1 MIRPRPLLRV
11 QVGLRRSRHHHPIKA
26 KRSTTGATVLQ
37 AGAVEVTAPSDLA
50 AMVGIV
56 KTQLP
61 QLGQE
66 LRATSRFI
74 LGRAS

>member
-1 MIRPRPLLRV
+1 
-11 QVGLRRSRHHHPIKA
+11 
-26 KRSTTGATVLQ
+26 VLQ
-37 AGAVEVTAPSDLA
+37 AGAVEVTTPSGLA
-50 AMVGIV
+50 AMVGTV

-66 LRATSRFI
+66 LRATSRLI